1 MKPML
6 ASKWD
11 EAKNGDMF
19 PFWAQPKLDG
29 IRVLIGEDGYAY
41 TRSLKPVR
49 NSIIQSQIR
58 NLLDNVGDKIVGL
71 DAEIIVGDATAEDCY
86 RRTSSAVMSYDS
98 DDAHYATLQ
107 VFDLWNHDGD
117 YDDRYGALLGR
128 MSVFPEWI
136 QIVQTSLL
144 SDMDMLNEYEAKKL
158 AEGHEG
164 VILRRRDA
172 FYKKGRGTPTKGELI
187 KLKRF
192 ADAEGVIV
200 DVHEEMHNAN
210 PATINELGYTEHS
223 GHKENL
229 IGKGT
234 LGAFEVRHNVP
245 NLTSEFVRI
254 GTGLTAQQ
262 RLNLWQRR
270 DSLIGKVVK
279 FKYFEVGVKDAP
291 RFPVFLGFRDV
302 DDMEPEQGKLF

>member
-6 ASKWD
+6 ASKW
-11 EAKNGDMF
+11 EVRNEDMF

-29 IRVLIGEDGYAY
+29 IRVLVGEDGYLY

-49 NSIIQSQIR
+49 NTEIQSLVR
-58 NLLDNVGDKIVGL
+58 NTPGLVGL
-71 DAEIIVGDATAEDCY
+71 DAEIIVGEPTAEDCY
-86 RRTSSAVMSYDS
+86 RRTSSAVMSYEN
-98 DDAHYATLQ
+98 DDIAYARLF
-107 VFDLWNHDGD
+107 VFDIWNDPFSD
-117 YDDRYGALLGR
+117 YDDRYGQLLGR
-128 MSVFPEWI
+128 QSQWPDWI
-136 QIVQTSLL
+136 IPVPTALI
-144 SDMDMLNEYEAKKL
+144 SDKKMLDEYEQKKIS
-158 AEGHEG
+158 EGHEG

-172 FYKKGRGTPTKGELI
+172 LYKQGRGTPKKGELI

-200 DVHEEMHNAN
+200 ACHEEMHNAN
-210 PATINELGYTEHS
+210 PATINALGYTEHS

-234 LGAFEVRHNVP
+234 LGAFEVRHNVQ

-254 GTGLTAQQ
+254 GTGMSAHQREVFWQQ
-262 RLNLWQRR
+262 R
-270 DSLIGKVVK
+270 SELIGKVVK

-302 DDMEPEQGKLF
+302 DDMEPEQASLF

>member
-11 EAKNGDMF
+11 EDKNGDMF

-29 IRVLIGEDGYAY
+29 IRVLVGEDGYLY

-49 NSIIQSQIR
+49 NTEIQSLVR
-58 NLLDNVGDKIVGL
+58 NTPGLIGL
-71 DAEIIVGDATAEDCY
+71 DAEIIVGDKTAEDCY

-98 DDAHYATLQ
+98 DDIAYATLQ
-107 VFDLWNHDGD
+107 VFDIWNDPFST
-117 YDDRYGALLGR
+117 YDERYGSLLGR
-128 MSVFPEWI
+128 MSQWPDWVEP
-136 QIVQTSLL
+136 VQTALL
-144 SDMDMLNEYEAKKL
+144 SDMDMLLEYEAKRL

-172 FYKKGRGTPTKGELI
+172 LYKQGRGTPKKGELI

-200 DVHEEMHNAN
+200 AVHEEMHNAN
-210 PATINELGYTEHS
+210 PATINALGYTEHS

-234 LGAFEVRHNVP
+234 LGAFEVRHNIQ

-254 GTGLTAQQ
+254 GTGLSAQQ
-262 RLNLWQRR
+262 RLRLWQDR

-302 DDMEPEQGKLF
+302 DDMEPEQGALF

>member
-1 MKPML
+1 MKAML

-11 EAKNGDMF
+11 DEKNGDMF

-29 IRVLIGEDGYAY
+29 IRVLVGEDGYLY

-49 NSIIQSQIR
+49 NTEIQSLVR
-58 NLLDNVGDKIVGL
+58 NTPELIGL
-71 DAEIIVGDATAEDCY
+71 DAEIIVGDKTADDCY

-98 DDAHYATLQ
+98 DDIAYATLQ
-107 VFDLWNHDGD
+107 VFDIWNDPFST
-117 YDDRYGALLGR
+117 YDERYGSLLGR
-128 MSVFPEWI
+128 MSQWPDWVEP
-136 QIVQTSLL
+136 VQTALL
-144 SDMDMLNEYEAKKL
+144 SDMDMLLEYEAKRL

-172 FYKKGRGTPTKGELI
+172 LYKQGRGTPKQGQLI

-200 DVHEEMHNAN
+200 DCHEEMHNAN
-210 PATINELGYTEHS
+210 PATINALGHMEHS

-234 LGAFEVRHNVP
+234 LGAFEVRHNVQ

-254 GTGLTAQQ
+254 GTGMSAHQREVFWQQ
-262 RLNLWQRR
+262 RN
-270 DSLIGKVVK
+270 DLIGKVVK

-302 DDMEPEQGKLF
+302 DDMEPEQGALF